1 MRAVERDTPF
11 YDQSGGGVTFSG
23 GEPLAQ
29 PGFLLAALE
38 QCGRLDIHRIV
49 DTSGY
54 ADADLMLQ
62 AARTTDLFLYD
73 VKVMDTEVHRRC
85 TGVDN
90 GRILSNLQLLSG
102 TGVEVVIRIPLI
114 PGVNDDARNIAALG
128 EFVAGL
134 PRRHTVNLLPYHATA
149 RAKYA
154 RLGLPY
160 AGPSVFPPTPE
171 HMSAIQ
177 SELSRYGISVSI
189 GG

>member
-1 MRAVERDTPF
+1 MSAIERDTPF

-73 VKVMDTEVHRRC
+73 VKVMDTEIHRRC

-128 EFVAGL
+128 EFVSGL

-149 RAKYA
+149 RAKYG

-160 AGPSVFPPTPE
+160 AGPSVLPPTPE
-171 HMSAIQ
+171 HVSAIQ
-177 SELSRYGISVSI
+177 SELLRYGISVSI